1 VSSKHGDVPGLY
13 FTPAAMSKAAGG
25 VYRLP
30 LFHYRNSGR
39 WYKLLSRRWA
49 AADLSARKLRVENI
63 ERTQFV
69 VLTGHTDEQPL
80 PDLIR
85 RLRVQRKS
93 GRLQVEYADGP
104 GSFFFED
111 GQMVDA
117 RLGEL
122 RGVEA
127 LYAALA
133 LEGGSFNFNPLV
145 RPPERNID
153 RQGQQFIRDLV
164 EAPRRE
170 GLAEIPA
177 IGGRPG
183 AQGGHAP
190 LPERAPLQLGPG
202 AEELLAPLEDRLSA
216 VEGAISNSARRFS
229 RERLAYAVVIG
240 FLVGLSVVTT
250 LHVLYGPFFRGR
262 AEAAADKAAA
272 VAPAP
277 AAAEQRPARPA
288 PNANVSAEASA
299 AEPAPPVPS
308 AAAVVGSRRFD
319 GVPAPRREY
328 VVEVLV
334 EVKGG
339 RVTDARVWNPRPGA
353 APYEAVALRMA
364 RERSYPAG
372 FSGGERL
379 KIRVKP

>member
-1 VSSKHGDVPGLY
+1 M
-13 FTPAAMSKAAGG
+13 T
-25 VYRLP
+25 
-30 LFHYRNSGR
+30 
-39 WYKLLSRRWA
+39 
-49 AADLSARKLRVENI
+49 AADLSRVRKLRVENI

-170 GLAEIPA
+170 GVTEIRAVGSAPDA
-177 IGGRPG
+177 QDAG
-183 AQGGHAP
+183 AR
-190 LPERAPLQLGPG
+190 LPPQQHAPLQLGP
-202 AEELLAPLEDRLSA
+202 APEELLAPLETRLSA
-216 VEGAISNSARRFS
+216 VEGAIDTASRRFS

-240 FLVGLSVVTT
+240 FLVGLSFITTVTMLYSPPGARRAAAPPEPDAPVVAPQAAPQTVVNNQQAPPAPEPT
-250 LHVLYGPFFRGR
+250 
-262 AEAAADKAAA
+262 AEAA
-272 VAPAP
+272 PT
-277 AAAEQRPARPA
+277 
-288 PNANVSAEASA
+288 AEAS
-299 AEPAPPVPS
+299 PPVVPS
-308 AAAVVGSRRFD
+308 AAAVIGSRRFE
-319 GVPAPRREY
+319 GTPAVRREY

-334 EVKGG
+334 EVKAG
-339 RVTDARVWNPRPGA
+339 RVTDARVWNPRPGG
-353 APYEAVALRMA
+353 APYEAVALQMA
-364 RERSYPAG
+364 RERRYPES
-372 FSGGERL
+372 FTGGERL
-379 KIRVKP
+379 RIRVRP

>member
-1 VSSKHGDVPGLY
+1 
-13 FTPAAMSKAAGG
+13 
-25 VYRLP
+25 
-30 LFHYRNSGR
+30 
-39 WYKLLSRRWA
+39 
-49 AADLSARKLRVENI
+49 VENI

-80 PDLIR
+80 PELIR

-93 GRLQVEYADGP
+93 GRLQVEYPDGP

-177 IGGRPG
+177 KGGAAAG
-183 AQGGHAP
+183 QGGQDG
-190 LPERAPLQLGPG
+190 LPERAPRLLGPG
-202 AEELLAPLEDRLSA
+202 AEELLAPLEDRLLA
-216 VEGAISNSARRFS
+216 VEGAIADTAQRFS

-240 FLVGLSVVTT
+240 FLVGLSLVTT
-250 LHVLYGPFFRGR
+250 LHVLYGPFFGRR
-262 AEAAADKAAA
+262 AEPAAAAPAVTEQAAA
-272 VAPAP
+272 VTQPTP
-277 AAAEQRPARPA
+277 TPSE
-288 PNANVSAEASA
+288 NANASVEA
-299 AEPAPPVPS
+299 AEPAPPVPAS
-308 AAAVVGSRRFD
+308 AAVVGSRRFD
-319 GVPAPRREY
+319 GLPAPRREY

-339 RVTDARVWNPRPGA
+339 RVTGARVWNPRPGA

-364 RERSYPAG
+364 RERSYPES
-372 FSGGERL
+372 FTGGERV

>member
-1 VSSKHGDVPGLY
+1 
-13 FTPAAMSKAAGG
+13 
-25 VYRLP
+25 
-30 LFHYRNSGR
+30 
-39 WYKLLSRRWA
+39 
-49 AADLSARKLRVENI
+49 VENI

-164 EAPRRE
+164 ETPRRE
-170 GLAEIPA
+170 GLAEIRVA
-177 IGGRPG
+177 GG
-183 AQGGHAP
+183 AQAIQGGGHAT

-202 AEELLAPLEDRLSA
+202 AEELLAPLEDRLMA
-216 VEGAISNSARRFS
+216 VEGAIAHTARRFS
-229 RERLAYAVVIG
+229 RERLVYAVVIG
-240 FLVGLSVVTT
+240 FLVGLSLVTT
-250 LHVLYGPFFRGR
+250 LHVLYGPFFGPRP
-262 AEAAADKAAA
+262 EPVADKPEVKGPTVAAQ
-272 VAPAP
+272 PAP
-277 AAAEQRPARPA
+277 SVNSNTNAE
-288 PNANVSAEASA
+288 A

-334 EVKGG
+334 EVKDG
-339 RVTDARVWNPRPGA
+339 RVTDARVWNPRPGT
-353 APYEAVALRMA
+353 APFEAVALRMA
-364 RERSYPAG
+364 RERSYPEN
-372 FSGGERL
+372 FTGGERV

>member
-1 VSSKHGDVPGLY
+1 
-13 FTPAAMSKAAGG
+13 M
-25 VYRLP
+25 
-30 LFHYRNSGR
+30 
-39 WYKLLSRRWA
+39 
-49 AADLSARKLRVENI
+49 ENI

-69 VLTGHTDEQPL
+69 VLTGHLDEQPL

-93 GRLQVEYADGP
+93 GRLQVEYGGGP

-122 RGVEA
+122 RGLEA
-127 LYAALA
+127 LYAALT
-133 LEGGSFNFNPLV
+133 LEGASFNFNPLV

-170 GLAEIPA
+170 GLAEIRVAPNA
-177 IGGRPG
+177 PG
-183 AQGGHAP
+183 TQGGPTP
-190 LPERAPLQLGPG
+190 LPQNAPLQLGPAA
-202 AEELLAPLEDRLSA
+202 AELVAPLEERLSA
-216 VEGAISNSARRFS
+216 VEGAIVATSRRFS
-229 RERLAYAVVIG
+229 RERLVYAVVIG
-240 FLVGLSVVTT
+240 FLVGLSFITT
-250 LHVLYGPFFRGR
+250 LNILYGPLRSGR
-262 AEAAADKAAA
+262 SMPKSAAPNASTQEAAVNKDEAGAVKEQASAETPAPAGQVPQAENVKAAADAAA
-272 VAPAP
+272 NTKEGRDAG
-277 AAAEQRPARPA
+277 
-288 PNANVSAEASA
+288 AEA
-299 AEPAPPVPS
+299 PPPPVPA

-328 VVEVLV
+328 LVEVLV

-353 APYEAVALRMA
+353 AAYEAVALKMA
-364 RERSYPAG
+364 RERRYPEG
-372 FSGGERL
+372 FTGGERL
-379 KIRVKP
+379 RIRVKP

>member
-1 VSSKHGDVPGLY
+1 
-13 FTPAAMSKAAGG
+13 
-25 VYRLP
+25 
-30 LFHYRNSGR
+30 
-39 WYKLLSRRWA
+39 
-49 AADLSARKLRVENI
+49 VENI

-170 GLAEIPA
+170 GLAEMRVA
-177 IGGRPG
+177 GGTP
-183 AQGGHAP
+183 GGHAT
-190 LPERAPLQLGPG
+190 LPERVPLQLGPG
-202 AEELLAPLEDRLSA
+202 AEELLVPLQDRLSA
-216 VEGAISNSARRFS
+216 VEGAIANTSRRFS
-229 RERLAYAVVIG
+229 RERLVYAVVIG
-240 FLVGLSVVTT
+240 FLVGLSLVTT
-250 LHVLYGPFFRGR
+250 LHVLYGPFFGARPEPV
-262 AEAAADKAAA
+262 ADKPEVKEQTIAAA
-272 VAPAP
+272 APP
-277 AAAEQRPARPA
+277 TQ
-288 PNANVSAEASA
+288 NANPNVNSNSNTEAST

-334 EVKGG
+334 EVKNG

-353 APYEAVALRMA
+353 APYESVALRMA
-364 RERSYPAG
+364 RERSYPEN
-372 FSGGERL
+372 FTGGERV

>member
-1 VSSKHGDVPGLY
+1 
-13 FTPAAMSKAAGG
+13 M
-25 VYRLP
+25 
-30 LFHYRNSGR
+30 
-39 WYKLLSRRWA
+39 
-49 AADLSARKLRVENI
+49 ENI

-170 GLAEIPA
+170 GLAEIRVA
-177 IGGRPG
+177 GNRPG
-183 AQGGHAP
+183 EQGGHAP

-216 VEGAISNSARRFS
+216 VEGAISNTARRFS
-229 RERLAYAVVIG
+229 RERLVYAVVIG
-240 FLVGLSVVTT
+240 FLVGLSLVTT
-250 LHVLYGPFFRGR
+250 LHVLYGPFTRQR
-262 AEAAADKAAA
+262 ADTLADQPAAT
-272 VAPAP
+272 APAP
-277 AAAEQRPARPA
+277 VVNEQPAAQPA
-288 PNANVSAEASA
+288 PAQNSNASAEAST

-353 APYEAVALRMA
+353 APYESVALRMA
-364 RERSYPAG
+364 RERSYPEG
-372 FSGGERL
+372 FTGGERL

>member
-1 VSSKHGDVPGLY
+1 
-13 FTPAAMSKAAGG
+13 
-25 VYRLP
+25 
-30 LFHYRNSGR
+30 
-39 WYKLLSRRWA
+39 
-49 AADLSARKLRVENI
+49 VENI

-85 RLRVQRKS
+85 RLRVQRKT

-104 GSFFFED
+104 GAFFFEE

-170 GLAEIPA
+170 GLAEIRVA
-177 IGGRPG
+177 GGVPG
-183 AQGGHAP
+183 AQGGHAT

-202 AEELLAPLEDRLSA
+202 AEELLAPLEGRLVA
-216 VEGAISNSARRFS
+216 VEGAIANTARRFS
-229 RERLAYAVVIG
+229 RERLVYAVVIG
-240 FLVGLSVVTT
+240 FLVGLSLVTT
-250 LHVLYGPFFRGR
+250 LHVLYGPFFGRR
-262 AEAAADKAAA
+262 AESAAD
-272 VAPAP
+272 
-277 AAAEQRPARPA
+277 RPA
-288 PNANVSAEASA
+288 PNADAPVVKEQTAAEAPPAQNVKSNA
-299 AEPAPPVPS
+299 NAEVSEAEPAPPVPS

-319 GVPAPRREY
+319 GVPATRREY

-334 EVKGG
+334 EVKEG

-364 RERSYPAG
+364 RERSYPQG
-372 FSGGERL
+372 FTGGERL

>member
-1 VSSKHGDVPGLY
+1 
-13 FTPAAMSKAAGG
+13 M
-25 VYRLP
+25 
-30 LFHYRNSGR
+30 
-39 WYKLLSRRWA
+39 
-49 AADLSARKLRVENI
+49 ENI

-133 LEGGSFNFNPLV
+133 LEGGGSFNFNPLV

-170 GLAEIPA
+170 GLAEIRVAGSVPA
-177 IGGRPG
+177 TRE
-183 AQGGHAP
+183 HAA

-202 AEELLAPLEDRLSA
+202 AEELLAPLAVRLSA
-216 VEGAISNSARRFS
+216 VEGAIDHTARRFA

-240 FLVGLSVVTT
+240 FLVGLSLVTP
-250 LHVLYGPFFRGR
+250 LHVLYGPFFGPR
-262 AEAAADKAAA
+262 AEPAAD
-272 VAPAP
+272 
-277 AAAEQRPARPA
+277 RPA
-288 PNANVSAEASA
+288 PNDAAPVAQEQAIAPPSNTPPQNTNSNVSAEA
-299 AEPAPPVPS
+299 AEPAPPVPA

-319 GVPAPRREY
+319 GLPAPRREY

-334 EVKGG
+334 EVKAG

-364 RERSYPAG
+364 RERSYPET
-372 FSGGERL
+372 FTGGERL

>member
-1 VSSKHGDVPGLY
+1 
-13 FTPAAMSKAAGG
+13 
-25 VYRLP
+25 
-30 LFHYRNSGR
+30 
-39 WYKLLSRRWA
+39 
-49 AADLSARKLRVENI
+49 VENI

-145 RPPERNID
+145 RPPERSID

-170 GLAEIPA
+170 GLAEIRVAGGTAPA
-177 IGGRPG
+177 TRE
-183 AQGGHAP
+183 HAA

-202 AEELLAPLEDRLSA
+202 AEELLAPLEGRLLA
-216 VEGAISNSARRFS
+216 VEGAIAHTARRFS

-240 FLVGLSVVTT
+240 FLVGLSLVTT
-250 LHVLYGPFFRGR
+250 LHVLYGPFFGAR
-262 AEAAADKAAA
+262 AE
-272 VAPAP
+272 AP
-277 AAAEQRPARPA
+277 AAAPAAQEQPAA
-288 PNANVSAEASA
+288 PP
-299 AEPAPPVPS
+299 PAPPQSANTNAEAAEAPPPVAA

-339 RVTDARVWNPRPGA
+339 RVSEARVWNPRPGA
-353 APYEAVALRMA
+353 AASEAVALRMA
-364 RERSYPAG
+364 RERTYPET
-372 FSGGERL
+372 FTGGERL

>member
-1 VSSKHGDVPGLY
+1 
-13 FTPAAMSKAAGG
+13 M
-25 VYRLP
+25 
-30 LFHYRNSGR
+30 
-39 WYKLLSRRWA
+39 
-49 AADLSARKLRVENI
+49 ENI

-69 VLTGHTDEQPL
+69 VLTGHTQEQPL

-170 GLAEIPA
+170 GLAEIRGAGGAHGGPA
-177 IGGRPG
+177 P
-183 AQGGHAP
+183 P
-190 LPERAPLQLGPG
+190 PERAPLQLGPG
-202 AEELLAPLEDRLSA
+202 AEELLAPLEGRLLA
-216 VEGAISNSARRFS
+216 VEGAIAHTARRFS
-229 RERLAYAVVIG
+229 RERLAYAVLIG
-240 FLVGLSVVTT
+240 FLVGLSLVTT
-250 LHVLYGPFFRGR
+250 LHVLYGPFFGQR
-262 AEAAADKAAA
+262 AEQAADRPAPDVKEQA
-272 VAPAP
+272 VAAEAPPAQNAGASAGAP
-277 AAAEQRPARPA
+277 AAEA
-288 PNANVSAEASA
+288 P
-299 AEPAPPVPS
+299 PPVPS

-319 GVPAPRREY
+319 GLPAPRREY

-334 EVKGG
+334 EVKEG

-364 RERSYPAG
+364 RERSYPQN
-372 FSGGERL
+372 FTGGERV

>member
-1 VSSKHGDVPGLY
+1 
-13 FTPAAMSKAAGG
+13 M
-25 VYRLP
+25 
-30 LFHYRNSGR
+30 
-39 WYKLLSRRWA
+39 
-49 AADLSARKLRVENI
+49 ENI

-85 RLRVQRKS
+85 RLRVQRKT

-104 GSFFFED
+104 GAFFFED

-170 GLAEIPA
+170 NLAEIRVA
-177 IGGRPG
+177 GGAASAQG
-183 AQGGHAP
+183 AQGAREA
-190 LPERAPLQLGPG
+190 LPERAPLLLGPG

-216 VEGAISNSARRFS
+216 VEVAIEGTARRFS

-240 FLVGLSVVTT
+240 FLVGLSLVTT
-250 LHVLYGPFFRGR
+250 AHILYGPFFRTR
-262 AEAAADKAAA
+262 AEQAAPAAAPAAQEQA
-272 VAPAP
+272 PPAPAP
-277 AAAEQRPARPA
+277 AAPQNQ
-288 PNANVSAEASA
+288 NANA
-299 AEPAPPVPS
+299 AEPAPPVAS

-319 GVPAPRREY
+319 GAPAPRREY

-334 EVKGG
+334 EVKEG

-364 RERSYPAG
+364 RERTYPEN
-372 FSGGERL
+372 FTGGERL